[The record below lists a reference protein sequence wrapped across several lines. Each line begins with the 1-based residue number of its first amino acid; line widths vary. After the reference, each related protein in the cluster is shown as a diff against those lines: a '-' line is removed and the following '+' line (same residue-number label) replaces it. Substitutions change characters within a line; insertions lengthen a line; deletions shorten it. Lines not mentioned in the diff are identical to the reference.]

1 MRTRVWL
8 PAGIFAAAVAF
19 SASYAAGPVPDD
31 TVAGC
36 AVAAP
41 NGKLGGAA
49 GAANNINGISSTN
62 FGQLTG
68 SVSAPVGCAF
78 GVQIDGAVTTTG
90 GGMWGGVEGHFFYRD
105 PQKFLLGVTG
115 SYESGIGL
123 GNVYRLG
130 PELEIYVNN
139 VNLEAWAGWATTVG
153 GPSDWFAAIDAAVY
167 PTENFRLSGGWRHSF
182 GTDVAVARGEV
193 QLSDTKPVSVFAEGR
208 VGAGGYSVI
217 KGGVNVYFG
226 DTGKTLLQRRRTA
239 DPQNWLFDLLAAK
252 ANGSSGSGQQCE
264 TSKDCP
270 NDEICDS
277 GTCTRPTICRSA
289 SDCDPSEYC
298 DEGTCVPD
306 GFCGDGIVNGE
317 EQCDEGEGN
326 GGSFCKSDCT
336 YQPG

>member
-1 MRTRVWL
+1 MRTRFWL
-8 PAGIFAAAVAF
+8 PAGILAAAVAF
-19 SASYAAGPVPDD
+19 SVSYAAGPDD
-31 TVAGC
+31 SVAGC
-36 AVAAP
+36 AVSAL

-90 GGMWGGVEGHFFYRD
+90 SGTWGGVEGHFFYRD
-105 PQKFLLGVTG
+105 PQKFLLGITG
-115 SYESGIGL
+115 SYETGIGY
-123 GNVYRLG
+123 GNVYRIG
-130 PELEIYVNN
+130 PELEVYVNN

-153 GPSDWFAAIDAAVY
+153 GPSDWFAAVDAAVY

-193 QLSDTKPVSVFAEGR
+193 QLSDTKPVSLFAEGR

-252 ANGSSGSGQQCE
+252 ANNTPSSSPTNGCTIGS
-264 TSKDCP
+264 DCP
-270 NDEICDS
+270 SGVCHS
-277 GTCTRPTICRSA
+277 GTCLPPGTCLTSP
-289 SDCDPSEYC
+289 DCSEGEYC
-298 DEGTCVPD
+298 DDGVCRVVPTCNDNNRCTNDIYDTETGSCRYVPNGTCPA
-306 GFCGDGIVNGE
+306 
-317 EQCDEGEGN
+317 
-326 GGSFCKSDCT
+326 
-336 YQPG
+336 